1 MNIFVFKSID
11 NQYVMNKVEQLI
23 STLRLLPHPEGG
35 FFKETYRS
43 NEEITIGEPYSVK
56 RSISTCIYFLLTSD
70 AFSAFHRIQQDEI
83 WHYYDG
89 SPLLLHI
96 ISPKGEYSCVKI
108 GRNITDGEIP
118 QFIVSGG
125 CWFAA
130 NVVND
135 EDFTLLGCTVSPGFD
150 FSDFELAY
158 RLSLI
163 QQFSEHVAI
172 VTKLT
177 R

>member
-1 MNIFVFKSID
+1 
-11 NQYVMNKVEQLI
+11 MNKIEQLI
-23 STLRLLPHPEGG
+23 STLKLLPHPEGG

-43 NEEITIGEPYSVK
+43 NEEITIGESYRGK
-56 RSISTCIYFLLTSD
+56 RNISTCIYFLLTSD

-96 ISPKGEYSCVKI
+96 ISPTGEYTGVKI
-108 GRNITDGEIP
+108 GRNINNGEIP
-118 QFIVSGG
+118 QFVVPGG

-150 FSDFELAY
+150 FRDFELAD

-163 QQFSEHVAI
+163 QQFPEHESI

>member
-1 MNIFVFKSID
+1 MRIIEFKSIE
-11 NQYVMNKVEQLI
+11 NQYVMNKIEQLI
-23 STLRLLPHPEGG
+23 STLKLLPHPEGG

-43 NEEITIGEPYSVK
+43 NLEIRIGEPYSGK
-56 RSISTCIYFLLTSD
+56 RNISTCIYFLLTSD
-70 AFSAFHRIQQDEI
+70 VFSAFHRIHQDEI
-83 WHYYDG
+83 WHFYDG

-108 GRNITDGEIP
+108 GRKINNGEIP
-118 QFIVSGG
+118 QFVVPAG

-130 NVVND
+130 NVLNY

-150 FSDFELAY
+150 FSDFELAN

-163 QQFSEHVAI
+163 QQFPEHKDI
-172 VTKLT
+172 ITKLT